1 MLMFRYTRAAVDIV
15 IEDIK
20 RYCNIFK
27 YGSIGLTFAYFG
39 YALYS
44 KTGNFIINAILL
56 GLFALYTILD
66 FVTHKKIFKPR
77 RALAA
82 AMRRSEEK
90 SIKFITKTFSLGI
103 MIYSIYVATT
113 NVSGIS
119 IILATLMIIL
129 WVLQLL
135 FEIVVEIFNDK
146 KDLIVAGWNKD
157 VENLKKPVTTV
168 SNFIKKV
175 KGENVVEE
183 LEEDN
188 KEIKLLERKIN
199 KDKKKVHN

>member
-27 YGSIGLTFAYFG
+27 YGSIGLTFAYFA

-44 KTGNFIINAILL
+44 KTGNFIINTILL
-56 GLFALYTILD
+56 GLFALYTVLD
-66 FVTHKKIFKPR
+66 FATHKKNFKP
-77 RALAA
+77 LKKFI
-82 AMRRSEEK
+82 RRSYK
-90 SIKFITKTFSLGI
+90 SVKFITKTFSLGI

-135 FEIVVEIFNDK
+135 FEIVVEIF
-146 KDLIVAGWNKD
+146 IMSH
-157 VENLKKPVTTV
+157 LK
-168 SNFIKKV
+168 
-175 KGENVVEE
+175 NV
-183 LEEDN
+183 
-188 KEIKLLERKIN
+188 LLVILC
-199 KDKKKVHN
+199 